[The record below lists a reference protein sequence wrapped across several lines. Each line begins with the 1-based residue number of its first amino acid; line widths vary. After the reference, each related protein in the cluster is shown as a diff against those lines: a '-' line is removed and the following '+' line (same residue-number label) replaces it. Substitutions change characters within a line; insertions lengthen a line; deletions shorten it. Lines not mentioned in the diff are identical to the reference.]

1 MFSIKR
7 IVAATDMSPFA
18 ARAEER
24 AARLVH
30 ELESESLHLLHV
42 VDNLPLEA
50 LRHLDQPP
58 LDTEYHLI
66 ESSRKQLAEIEHK
79 LSAKYKGKV
88 ITTTLNVGRPHTEIV
103 RYAKLLN
110 AELIVMGVHGSFTR
124 KLVGST
130 VDKVLR
136 QSVTPL
142 LLVKEVPRGPYQRIL
157 VPVDFS
163 DSSRRAIEMAV
174 SIAPHATVT
183 VLHAFEAPLV
193 GKMHLYGVG
202 DETIEAYR
210 AQVRAE
216 RISKMQ
222 QLIVEAHLKGSSWS
236 QLVELGDAPDVIL
249 KQAGVLESD
258 LIIIGRHGQSP
269 WEDMLVGSVTQQ
281 VIEES
286 TCDVLIIEHNTSKPP
301 DE

>member
-1 MFSIKR
+1 MYSIKR

-79 LSAKYKGKV
+79 LSAKYQAKV
-88 ITTTLNVGRPHTEIV
+88 ITTTLNVGRPHNDIV

-110 AELIVMGVHGSFTR
+110 AELIVMGVHGGFAR

-163 DSSRRAIEMAV
+163 DSSKRAIEMAM
-174 SIAPHATVT
+174 SISPHATVT
-183 VLHAFEAPLV
+183 VLHAFEAPLI
-193 GKMHLYGVG
+193 GKMRLYGVSH
-202 DETIEAYR
+202 ERIEAYR

-222 QLIVEAHLKGSSWS
+222 QLTAEAHLEGSSGS
-236 QLVELGDAPDVIL
+236 QLVELGEASDVIL
-249 KQAGVLESD
+249 KQAKVLESD
-258 LIIIGRHGQSP
+258 LIIVGKHGQSP
-269 WEDMLVGSVTQQ
+269 WEDMLLGSVAQQ

-286 TCDVLIIEHNTSKPP
+286 TCDVLIIEQEHSKSG
-301 DE
+301 

>member
-1 MFSIKR
+1 MFPIKR

-30 ELESESLHLLHV
+30 ELGGESLHLLHV

-58 LDTEYHLI
+58 LDTEYYLI

-79 LSAKYKGKV
+79 LSAKYQAKV

-103 RYAKLLN
+103 LYAKLLN
-110 AELIVMGVHGSFTR
+110 AELIVMGVHGGFAR

-136 QSVTPL
+136 RSVTPL

-163 DSSRRAIEMAV
+163 DSSMQAIEMAV
-174 SIAPHATVT
+174 NIAPQATVT
-183 VLHAFEAPLV
+183 VLHAFDAPLV
-193 GKMHLYGVG
+193 GQMRLYGVSH
-202 DETIEAYR
+202 ETIEAYR
-210 AQVRAE
+210 AQVRTE

-222 QLIVEAHLKGSSWS
+222 QLMVKADLKENSWS
-236 QLVELGDAPDVIL
+236 RLVELGEAPDVIL
-249 KQAGVLESD
+249 KQAEVLESD
-258 LIIIGRHGQSP
+258 LIIIGRHGQSAL
-269 WEDMLVGSVTQQ
+269 EDMIVGSVTQQ

-286 TCDVLIIEHNTSKPP
+286 TCDVLVIGT
-301 DE
+301 

>member
-1 MFSIKR
+1 MFPIKR

-79 LSAKYKGKV
+79 LSAKYKAKV

-110 AELIVMGVHGSFTR
+110 AELIAMGIHGGFAR

-163 DSSRRAIEMAV
+163 DSSMQAIEMAV
-174 SIAPHATVT
+174 NIAPHATVT
-183 VLHAFEAPLV
+183 VLHAFDAPLV
-193 GKMHLYGVG
+193 GQMRLYGVSH
-202 DETIEAYR
+202 ETIEAYR
-210 AQVRAE
+210 AQVRAD

-222 QLIVEAHLKGSSWS
+222 QLMVEADPKENSWS
-236 QLVELGDAPDVIL
+236 QLVKLGEAPDVIL
-249 KQAGVLESD
+249 KQAEVLESD
-258 LIIIGRHGQSP
+258 LIIIGRHGQSAL
-269 WEDMLVGSVTQQ
+269 EDMIVGSVTKQ

-286 TCDVLIIEHNTSKPP
+286 TCDVLVIGT
-301 DE
+301 

>member
-1 MFSIKR
+1 MYSIKR

-18 ARAEER
+18 AHAEER

-66 ESSRKQLAEIEHK
+66 ESSRKQLAEIERK
-79 LSAKYKGKV
+79 LSAKYQAKV
-88 ITTTLNVGRPHTEIV
+88 ITTTLNVGRPHTDIV

-110 AELIVMGVHGSFTR
+110 AELIVMGVHGGFAR

-174 SIAPHATVT
+174 SIGPHATVT

-193 GKMHLYGVG
+193 GKMRLYGLSH
-202 DETIEAYR
+202 EKIEAYR

-216 RISKMQ
+216 RTSKMQ
-222 QLIVEAHLKGSSWS
+222 QLTAEAHLKGSSWS
-236 QLVELGDAPDVIL
+236 QLVELGEASDVIL

-258 LIIIGRHGQSP
+258 LIIIGKHGQSP
-269 WEDMLVGSVTQQ
+269 WEDMLVGGVTRQ

-286 TCDVLIIEHNTSKPP
+286 TCDVLIIEHEHFKSA
-301 DE
+301 